1 MRLILDI
8 DATLVTAHSEKE
20 GPADTYKGGVALHL
34 LLCFAATRVD
44 APPGVLHP
52 GNAASN
58 TASDHLQVLR
68 RTPLQLPRGTV
79 NPKPRTLKTPSP
91 KPWCRPILCAAL
103 ATVTVLWGW
112 GVSQY

>member
-44 APPGVLHP
+44 APPVSCTP
-52 GNAASN
+52 A
-58 TASDHLQVLR
+58 
-68 RTPLQLPRGTV
+68 TPL
-79 NPKPRTLKTPSP
+79 RTQPQTTS
-91 KPWCRPILCAAL
+91 R
-103 ATVTVLWGW
+103 
-112 GVSQY
+112 S